1 MAKAARKPLALDEQY
16 ALFVA
21 CTPLRPALSP
31 STRFARPPPESA
43 RARPPTLRRVQ
54 VQRVVAEVGRVALAL
69 DEQHTLRPRT
79 PLRRPKPAR
88 PCPLAYK
95 SGGGGVAWSNV

>member
-1 MAKAARKPLALDEQY
+1 MWCVRR
-16 ALFVA
+16 
-21 CTPLRPALSP
+21 CPALSP
-31 STRFARPPPESA
+31 STRLARFARPPPESA

-88 PCPLAYK
+88 PCPLAFK
-95 SGGGGVAWSNV
+95 SGGGGVAGVMFERS